1 MCGLFKLKDE
11 EEKLVFLYFFFP
23 SLQATPATLFPISSS
38 LFYVIIK
45 KRRAGN

>member
-1 MCGLFKLKDE
+1 MFGLFKLKDE

-23 SLQATPATLFPISSS
+23 SLQATPATLFPFSSS

-45 KRRAGN
+45 NGRAGN